1 MYRRADGTAQPIIRM
16 HGEVLATMEQ
26 LAHMES
32 VLGDY
37 GGQLGS
43 FEWVFSPRGP
53 DGRPLPM
60 FNRQTG
66 AVDSNVVAY
75 WRSHYDISQNVEA
88 NWKTLAPDL
97 RGKIHLFVGTD
108 DTFYLDGAAH
118 RLQALLERL
127 DGEGHFTFIP
137 AKTHFDLYRQ
147 GEDNFALFDQIAAE
161 MYAVARPQS

>member
-1 MYRRADGTAQPIIRM
+1 M
-16 HGEVLATMEQ
+16 HETVLGTMEQ

-32 VLGDY
+32 ILGDY

-66 AVDSNVVAY
+66 AVDPNVIAY
-75 WRSHYDISQNVEA
+75 WLSHYDISHRIETD
-88 NWKTLAPDL
+88 WKTLKPNL
-97 RGKIHLFVGTD
+97 RGKIHLYVGTD

-118 RLQALLERL
+118 RLQSLLQRL
-127 DGEGHFTFIP
+127 DGDGHFTFIP
-137 AKTHFDLYRQ
+137 SRTHFDLYRKDA
-147 GEDNFALFDQIAAE
+147 DNYALFDQISAE
-161 MYAVARPQS
+161 MYAIARPQSQARLKTSIAQP